1 MKKMII
7 MPLVILLIVGCQH
20 IQEPLSHS
28 TIEWIDIL
36 MLNDIQ
42 YERHYPKPMDADSP
56 VIIERGQEIGQVMYK
71 MEDRAGIHHQMQNGN
86 ATYLEKGT
94 AIYEIKGYPT
104 ALFVAAND
112 AVYVAR
118 SNENAKTVEEL
129 YPMQQLVKNIYIEST
144 EDGRRL
150 HTFTQSAKERF
161 LNAFYSLE
169 LEDVEPV
176 EQEGLRIFLEI
187 ELQNGVS
194 FRQLY
199 WSESN
204 AFHNGAVGNDEIQK
218 VIMDELSQVE

>member
-1 MKKMII
+1 MKKIII
-7 MPLVILLIVGCQH
+7 MPLLILLIVGCQH

-42 YERHYPKPMDADSP
+42 YERHYPKPMDEDSP

-71 MEDRAGIHHQMQNGN
+71 MEDRARIHHQMQNGH
-86 ATYLEKGT
+86 ATYLEKDT

-104 ALFVAAND
+104 TLLVAAND

-118 SNENAKTVEEL
+118 LNESAKTVEEL
-129 YPMQQLVKNIYIEST
+129 YPMRQLVKNIYIEST

-161 LNAFYSLE
+161 LNAFYSLK
-169 LEDVEPV
+169 LEDVELI

-204 AFHNGAVGNDEIQK
+204 VFHNGAVGNDEIQK